1 MYSIITA
8 HKHSEL
14 QLLAT
19 IALLATRKPRN
30 DSDCKESLITIRRS
44 AKQKRTP
51 YYCHHH
57 HRNYHYCHHHYRNY
71 YYYHHHHRNYQQRC
85 GCSFSY
91 LRQKNQLK
99 IKP

>member
-1 MYSIITA
+1 MYSLITA

-19 IALLATRKPRN
+19 IALLATRKHRN

-51 YYCHHH
+51 Y
-57 HRNYHYCHHHYRNY
+57 YCHHHYRNY